1 MSWEYVIT
9 DMAGAHF
16 WAGDGFIPIDQWD
29 LGRDDI
35 LRYPSEDE
43 ARQEVVRQRKKGNYL
58 KVIRQT
64 VRQAHG
70 TSYLLAQEDL
80 RADELHRLN

>member
-1 MSWEYVIT
+1 MNWDYVIT

-16 WAGDGFIPIDQWD
+16 WTGDGFIPIEQWD
-29 LGRDDI
+29 LGRDAI
-35 LRYPSEDE
+35 LWFASEAQ
-43 ARQEVVRQRKKGNYL
+43 ARQEVLQQRNKGNYL
-58 KVIRQT
+58 KVVRQT

-80 RADELHRLN
+80 RADEIHRLN